1 MENEYYKRYEPFFG
15 EWRIKRFIGAGSY
28 GRVFEIERRDEFDTV
43 YTGALKA
50 VTIPSSQGELDE
62 ILADG
67 MDMNGASTYFRD
79 YVKELNREIALMSK
93 LKGHSNIVSYEDHK
107 MFPHEDGV
115 GWDILIR
122 MELLTPITSYLK
134 QNHTFTR
141 REVIQLGMDLCKAL
155 EICQRYNIIHRDIK
169 PANIFIS
176 ETEDFKLGDFGV
188 ARIASAST
196 GASTRAGTV
205 NYMAP
210 EVFRGEKY
218 TSNVDIYSLGLV
230 MYQLLNNNRMPLYP
244 PYPQPIT
251 PSSRERAQAQRL
263 SGAALPPP
271 ANAEGRLAEIVLKAC
286 APDPAQRYDSPTV
299 MRQALEAILYTEGE
313 AKMIYPEGDTVPVPS
328 TSGAAAPEENDPNG
342 ETERPVWGKAHAD
355 SEKPAKAEKDLP
367 ECLKNARDD
376 APLEQ
381 QFSLRELSGLS
392 KEEADALDLTLKPMP
407 QPAPAAEPAAPAVP
421 QEPAADQTVR
431 VETAQ
436 PAAPADDSTVRLM
449 PGAVPVQT
457 PAEDHTER
465 AAVPV
470 QPVQNVQESDKTTF
484 LFEAQ
489 AEKRRQE
496 QQAKREAEE
505 AARRKAAEE
514 KEAELARIRAEKR
527 AAEQAAAEEAARKA
541 EAEQAAAAQAAQQQ
555 ETPAAPAAP
564 QKKGSKLPL
573 AIGGVAVAAVVAVG
587 GFALAGRGG
596 ASSTAAAS
604 TADAIYTAGT
614 YTATAE
620 GCLSDVTMTVTVSD
634 KAITDVR
641 VDASGETAELGGKAA
656 EELPGEIIRSQSTDV
671 DGYTGATLTS
681 DAIKQAAAD
690 CIAQAST
697 GKAASGL
704 SQKAADL
711 IDSGTCGEQAT
722 WELYQDG
729 TLYIKGSGAMSD
741 YSVSFDANNTAFC
754 SAPWYASHGSDI
766 QTVILEDG
774 ITRIGEH
781 AFTYCSAMHSVSIP
795 DSVTEIGA
803 EAFAG
808 CSSLESV
815 TIPDGVTKIG
825 SAAFESCGSLKSVT
839 IPSSVT
845 TIGEWAFFG
854 CDSLESVTIPG
865 SVTEIGDWA
874 FSDCGSL
881 KSVTIPDSVTTIG
894 EQAFSGCAS
903 LESVTIPGSV
913 TEIGDWAFSDCVFL
927 KSVTIP
933 DSVTTIGECA
943 FSGCAFLESVTIQG
957 SVTEIGKDAF
967 FFCSALKSVTIS
979 RNCTVGQGAFDS
991 GVQINYYD

>member
-271 ANAEGRLAEIVLKAC
+271 ANAKGRLAEIVLKAC

-407 QPAPAAEPAAPAVP
+407 QPAPAAEPAAPVVP

-457 PAEDHTER
+457 PAEDRTER
-465 AAVPV
+465 VAAPV

-527 AAEQAAAEEAARKA
+527 AAQQAEEAARRAQEEAARKA
-541 EAEQAAAAQAAQQQ
+541 AAEQAEQPK
-555 ETPAAPAAP
+555 PAAPA
-564 QKKGSKLPL
+564 KKNGKLPL
-573 AIGGVAVAAVVAVG
+573 VIGGVVVAAVVAVG
-587 GFALAGRGG
+587 GFALAGQGG
-596 ASSTAAAS
+596 
-604 TADAIYTAGT
+604 TADSAADALYKAGT

-620 GCLSDVTMTVTVSD
+620 NDIGSVVVEMTFSAD
-634 KAITDVR
+634 AITDVSI
-641 VDASGETAELGGKAA
+641 DASSQTKGIGQEAAQPLQEAILKA
-656 EELPGEIIRSQSTDV
+656 QSADV

-741 YSVSFDANNTAFC
+741 YSISSDANDTSFC
-754 SAPWYASHGSDI
+754 SAPWYASHRSDI
-766 QTVILEDG
+766 QTVIIEDG

-874 FSDCGSL
+874 FSDC
-881 KSVTIPDSVTTIG
+881 
-894 EQAFSGCAS
+894 
-903 LESVTIPGSV
+903 
-913 TEIGDWAFSDCVFL
+913 VFL

>member
-141 REVIQLGMDLCKAL
+141 REVIQLGMDLCRAL

-328 TSGAAAPEENDPNG
+328 TSGAAAPQENDPNG
-342 ETERPVWGKAHAD
+342 ETERPVWGSTRAD
-355 SEKPAKAEKDLP
+355 SERPAKAEKDLP

-407 QPAPAAEPAAPAVP
+407 QPAPAAEPAAPVVP

-457 PAEDHTER
+457 PAEDRTER
-465 AAVPV
+465 VAAPV

-555 ETPAAPAAP
+555 AEPAVS

-620 GCLSDVTMTVTVSD
+620 GCLSDVTVTVTVSD

-656 EELPGEIIRSQSTDV
+656 EELPSEIIRSQSTDV

-681 DAIKQAAAD
+681 DAIKKAAAD
-690 CIAQAST
+690 CIAQAS
-697 GKAASGL
+697 GKKAASSQAASAAASSTVASSTTASSL
-704 SQKAADL
+704 SQNAADL
-711 IDSGTCGEQAT
+711 IDSGSCGKNAT
-722 WELYQDG
+722 WELYKDG
-729 TLYIKGSGAMSD
+729 TLYIKGSGAMQD
-741 YSVSFDANNTAFC
+741 YNWNYNETTKIVTTG
-754 SAPWYASHGSDI
+754 APWHDSHSAS
-766 QTVILEDG
+766 VKKLVVEDG
-774 ITRIGEH
+774 ITSIGNDAFSDCESLVSAELAEGITSIGDG
-781 AFTYCSAMHSVSIP
+781 AFTGCYDLEKINIP
-795 DSVTEIGA
+795 NSVTSIGYDAFDSCWTLPSLELPSGLSKLESSAVSFTAFKELTVPHGVKVVDSYLATYNDNLTTVTLEEGVEEIWHRAFWGCEKLNNITIPRSVKKIEG
-803 EAFAG
+803 EAF
-808 CSSLESV
+808 LEC
-815 TIPDGVTKIG
+815 T
-825 SAAFESCGSLKSVT
+825 SLKSVT
-839 IPSSVT
+839 ISKNCNV
-845 TIGEWAFFG
+845 
-854 CDSLESVTIPG
+854 
-865 SVTEIGDWA
+865 
-874 FSDCGSL
+874 
-881 KSVTIPDSVTTIG
+881 
-894 EQAFSGCAS
+894 AS
-903 LESVTIPGSV
+903 
-913 TEIGDWAFSDCVFL
+913 
-927 KSVTIP
+927 
-933 DSVTTIGECA
+933 
-943 FSGCAFLESVTIQG
+943 
-957 SVTEIGKDAF
+957 DAF
-967 FFCSALKSVTIS
+967 PST
-979 RNCTVGQGAFDS
+979 
-991 GVQINYYD
+991 VQINYYD

>member
-355 SEKPAKAEKDLP
+355 SEKPAKAEKTLP

-457 PAEDHTER
+457 PAEDRTER
-465 AAVPV
+465 VAAPV

-541 EAEQAAAAQAAQQQ
+541 EAEQAVAAQAAQQQ
-555 ETPAAPAAP
+555 AEPAVS

-596 ASSTAAAS
+596 ASGTAAAS

-620 GCLSDVTMTVTVSD
+620 GCLSDVTVTVTVSD

-656 EELPGEIIRSQSTDV
+656 EELPSEIIRSQSTDV

-681 DAIKQAAAD
+681 DAIKKAAAD

-697 GKAASGL
+697 GKAASGSASSL

-711 IDSGTCGEQAT
+711 IDSGTCGNYAT
-722 WELYQDG
+722 WEFYRDG

-781 AFTYCSAMHSVSIP
+781 AFAYCSAMHSVSIP
-795 DSVTEIGA
+795 DSVTEIGDF
-803 EAFAG
+803 AFDW
-808 CSSLESV
+808 CSALESI
-815 TIPDGVTKIG
+815 TIPD
-825 SAAFESCGSLKSVT
+825 
-839 IPSSVT
+839 
-845 TIGEWAFFG
+845 
-854 CDSLESVTIPG
+854 
-865 SVTEIGDWA
+865 SVTEIGFGA
-874 FSDCGSL
+874 FSFCDSL
-881 KSVTIPDSVTTIG
+881 KSVTIPDSVTEIRDY
-894 EQAFSGCAS
+894 AFTCCES
-903 LESVTIPGSV
+903 LE
-913 TEIGDWAFSDCVFL
+913 
-927 KSVTIP
+927 SVTIP
-933 DSVTTIGECA
+933 DSVTEIGE
-943 FSGCAFLESVTIQG
+943 E
-957 SVTEIGKDAF
+957 AF
-967 FFCSALKSVTIS
+967 FDCSALKSVTIS
-979 RNCTVGQGAFDS
+979 RNCTVDQDAFDS

>member
-50 VTIPSSQGELDE
+50 VTIPASQGELDE

-107 MFPHEDGV
+107 MFRHEDGV

-122 MELLTPITSYLK
+122 MELLTPITSLLRE
-134 QNHTFTR
+134 NRTFPR
-141 REVIQLGMDLCKAL
+141 RKVIQLGIDLCKAL

-299 MRQALEAILYTEGE
+299 MRQALEAIRYTEGE

-342 ETERPVWGKAHAD
+342 ETERPVWGSTRAD
-355 SEKPAKAEKDLP
+355 SEKPAKAEKTLP

-465 AAVPV
+465 VAVPV

-541 EAEQAAAAQAAQQQ
+541 EAEQAVAAQAAQQQ

-587 GFALAGRGG
+587 GFALAGRGNSQLPV
-596 ASSTAAAS
+596 AASSVSVSSSSVSSTASSKAAS
-604 TADAIYTAGT
+604 TA
-614 YTATAE
+614 
-620 GCLSDVTMTVTVSD
+620 
-634 KAITDVR
+634 
-641 VDASGETAELGGKAA
+641 ASSKT
-656 EELPGEIIRSQSTDV
+656 SSST
-671 DGYTGATLTS
+671 T
-681 DAIKQAAAD
+681 
-690 CIAQAST
+690 AST
-697 GKAASGL
+697 
-704 SQKAADL
+704 SQNAADL
-711 IDSGTCGEQAT
+711 IDSGSCGKNAT
-722 WELYQDG
+722 WELYKDG
-729 TLYIKGSGAMSD
+729 TMYIKGTGAMTD
-741 YSVSFDANNTAFC
+741 YDFDYNTETKVTITNV
-754 SAPWYASHGSDI
+754 PWYATHLSSI
-766 QTVILEDG
+766 KKIVIESG
-774 ITRIGEH
+774 ITYVGAYSFMDCDAVTEVELPDTLTTIGEN
-781 AFTYCSAMHSVSIP
+781 AFWLCNELKTIKIP
-795 DSVTEIGA
+795 SSVTEIGKR
-803 EAFAG
+803 AFGG
-808 CSSLESV
+808 CLELTEVELPEGLKTIGYAAFDSCGIKTV
-815 TIPDGVTKIG
+815 TIPGSVKEIPSEAFLLAYTQNVVIEEGVEEIGEEAFYYNDQLKSITIPRSVKKIG
-825 SAAFESCGSLKSVT
+825 SNAFAKCTSLKSVT
-839 IPSSVT
+839 ISKNCNVASNAFPST
-845 TIGEWAFFG
+845 
-854 CDSLESVTIPG
+854 
-865 SVTEIGDWA
+865 
-874 FSDCGSL
+874 
-881 KSVTIPDSVTTIG
+881 
-894 EQAFSGCAS
+894 
-903 LESVTIPGSV
+903 
-913 TEIGDWAFSDCVFL
+913 
-927 KSVTIP
+927 
-933 DSVTTIGECA
+933 
-943 FSGCAFLESVTIQG
+943 
-957 SVTEIGKDAF
+957 
-967 FFCSALKSVTIS
+967 
-979 RNCTVGQGAFDS
+979 
-991 GVQINYYD
+991 VQINYYD

>member
-210 EVFRGEKY
+210 EVFKGEKY

-355 SEKPAKAEKDLP
+355 SEKPAKAEKTLP

-407 QPAPAAEPAAPAVP
+407 QPAPAAEPAAPVVP

-457 PAEDHTER
+457 PAEDRTER
-465 AAVPV
+465 VAAPV

-541 EAEQAAAAQAAQQQ
+541 EAEQAVAAQAAQQQ
-555 ETPAAPAAP
+555 AEPAAPK
-564 QKKGSKLPL
+564 KKGSKLPL

-587 GFALAGRGG
+587 GFALAGRGNSQLPV
-596 ASSTAAAS
+596 AASSVSVSSSSVSSTASSKAAS
-604 TADAIYTAGT
+604 TTA
-614 YTATAE
+614 
-620 GCLSDVTMTVTVSD
+620 SS
-634 KAITDVR
+634 
-641 VDASGETAELGGKAA
+641 
-656 EELPGEIIRSQSTDV
+656 
-671 DGYTGATLTS
+671 
-681 DAIKQAAAD
+681 
-690 CIAQAST
+690 
-697 GKAASGL
+697 L
-704 SQKAADL
+704 SQNAADL
-711 IDSGTCGEQAT
+711 IDSGSCGKNAT
-722 WELYQDG
+722 WELYKDG
-729 TLYIKGSGAMSD
+729 TLYIKGTGAMQD
-741 YSVSFDANNTAFC
+741 YNWNYNETTKIVTTG
-754 SAPWYASHGSDI
+754 APWHDSHSAS
-766 QTVILEDG
+766 VKKLVVEDG
-774 ITRIGEH
+774 ITSIGNDAFSDCESLVSAELAEGITSIGDG
-781 AFTYCSAMHSVSIP
+781 AFTACRDLEKINIQN
-795 DSVTEIGA
+795 SVTSIGYDAFDSCWTLPSLELPSGLSKLESSAVSFTAIKELTVPHGVKVVDSYLAAYNDNLTTVTLEEGVEEIWHRAFWGCEKLNNITIPRSVKKIEG
-803 EAFAG
+803 EAF
-808 CSSLESV
+808 LEC
-815 TIPDGVTKIG
+815 T
-825 SAAFESCGSLKSVT
+825 SLKSVT
-839 IPSSVT
+839 ISKNCNV
-845 TIGEWAFFG
+845 
-854 CDSLESVTIPG
+854 
-865 SVTEIGDWA
+865 
-874 FSDCGSL
+874 
-881 KSVTIPDSVTTIG
+881 
-894 EQAFSGCAS
+894 AS
-903 LESVTIPGSV
+903 
-913 TEIGDWAFSDCVFL
+913 
-927 KSVTIP
+927 
-933 DSVTTIGECA
+933 
-943 FSGCAFLESVTIQG
+943 
-957 SVTEIGKDAF
+957 DAF
-967 FFCSALKSVTIS
+967 PST
-979 RNCTVGQGAFDS
+979 
-991 GVQINYYD
+991 VQINYYD

>member
-141 REVIQLGMDLCKAL
+141 REVIQLGMDLCRAL

-230 MYQLLNNNRMPLYP
+230 MYQLLNANRMPLYP

-299 MRQALEAILYTEGE
+299 MRQALEAIRYTEGE

-355 SEKPAKAEKDLP
+355 SEKPAKAEKTLP

-407 QPAPAAEPAAPAVP
+407 QPAPAAEPAAPVVP

-436 PAAPADDSTVRLM
+436 SAAPADDSTVRLM

-465 AAVPV
+465 VAAPV

-555 ETPAAPAAP
+555 AEPAVS

-620 GCLSDVTMTVTVSD
+620 GCLSDVTVTVTVSD

-656 EELPGEIIRSQSTDV
+656 EELPSEIIRSQSTDV

-681 DAIKQAAAD
+681 DAIKKAAAD
-690 CIAQAST
+690 CIAQAS
-697 GKAASGL
+697 GKKAASSQAASAAASSTVASSTAASSL
-704 SQKAADL
+704 SQNAADL
-711 IDSGTCGEQAT
+711 IDSGSCGKNAT
-722 WELYQDG
+722 WELYKDG
-729 TLYIKGSGAMSD
+729 TLYIKGTGAMQD
-741 YSVSFDANNTAFC
+741 YNWNYNETTKIVTTG
-754 SAPWYASHGSDI
+754 APWHDSHSAS
-766 QTVILEDG
+766 VKKLVVEDG
-774 ITRIGEH
+774 ITSIGNDAFSDCESLVSAELAEGITSIGDG
-781 AFTYCSAMHSVSIP
+781 AFTGCYDLEKINIP
-795 DSVTEIGA
+795 NSVTSIGYDAFDSCWTLPSLELPSGLSKLESSAVSFTAFKELTVPHGVKVVDSYLATYNDNLTTVTLEEGVEEIWHRAFWGCEKLNNITIPRSVKKIEE
-803 EAFAG
+803 EAF
-808 CSSLESV
+808 LEC
-815 TIPDGVTKIG
+815 T
-825 SAAFESCGSLKSVT
+825 SLKSVT
-839 IPSSVT
+839 ISKNCNVASNAFPST
-845 TIGEWAFFG
+845 
-854 CDSLESVTIPG
+854 
-865 SVTEIGDWA
+865 
-874 FSDCGSL
+874 
-881 KSVTIPDSVTTIG
+881 
-894 EQAFSGCAS
+894 
-903 LESVTIPGSV
+903 
-913 TEIGDWAFSDCVFL
+913 
-927 KSVTIP
+927 
-933 DSVTTIGECA
+933 
-943 FSGCAFLESVTIQG
+943 
-957 SVTEIGKDAF
+957 
-967 FFCSALKSVTIS
+967 
-979 RNCTVGQGAFDS
+979 
-991 GVQINYYD
+991 VQINYYD

>member
-355 SEKPAKAEKDLP
+355 SEKPAKAEKTLP

-465 AAVPV
+465 VAVPV

-496 QQAKREAEE
+496 QQDKREAEE

-541 EAEQAAAAQAAQQQ
+541 EAEQAAAAKAAQQQ

-587 GFALAGRGG
+587 GFALAGRGNSQLPV
-596 ASSTAAAS
+596 AASSVSVSSSSVSSTASSKAAS
-604 TADAIYTAGT
+604 TA
-614 YTATAE
+614 
-620 GCLSDVTMTVTVSD
+620 
-634 KAITDVR
+634 
-641 VDASGETAELGGKAA
+641 ASSKT
-656 EELPGEIIRSQSTDV
+656 SSST
-671 DGYTGATLTS
+671 T
-681 DAIKQAAAD
+681 
-690 CIAQAST
+690 AST
-697 GKAASGL
+697 
-704 SQKAADL
+704 SQNAADL
-711 IDSGTCGEQAT
+711 IDSGSCGKNAT
-722 WELYQDG
+722 WELYKDG
-729 TLYIKGSGAMSD
+729 TMYIKGTGAMTD
-741 YSVSFDANNTAFC
+741 YDFDYNTETKVTITNV
-754 SAPWYASHGSDI
+754 PWYATHLSSI
-766 QTVILEDG
+766 KKIVIESG
-774 ITRIGEH
+774 ITYVGAYSFMDCDAVTEVELPDTLTTIGEN
-781 AFTYCSAMHSVSIP
+781 AFWLCNELKTIKIP
-795 DSVTEIGA
+795 SSVTEIGKR
-803 EAFAG
+803 AFGG
-808 CSSLESV
+808 CLELTEVELPEGLKTIGYAAFDSCGIKTV
-815 TIPDGVTKIG
+815 TIPGSVKEIPSEAFLLAYTQNVVIEEGVEEIGEEAFYYNDQLKSITIPRSVKKIG
-825 SAAFESCGSLKSVT
+825 SNAFAKCTSLKSVT
-839 IPSSVT
+839 ISKNCNV
-845 TIGEWAFFG
+845 
-854 CDSLESVTIPG
+854 
-865 SVTEIGDWA
+865 
-874 FSDCGSL
+874 
-881 KSVTIPDSVTTIG
+881 
-894 EQAFSGCAS
+894 AS
-903 LESVTIPGSV
+903 
-913 TEIGDWAFSDCVFL
+913 
-927 KSVTIP
+927 
-933 DSVTTIGECA
+933 
-943 FSGCAFLESVTIQG
+943 
-957 SVTEIGKDAF
+957 DAF
-967 FFCSALKSVTIS
+967 PST
-979 RNCTVGQGAFDS
+979 
-991 GVQINYYD
+991 VQINYYD

>member
-407 QPAPAAEPAAPAVP
+407 QPAPAAEPAAPVVP

-457 PAEDHTER
+457 PAEDRTER
-465 AAVPV
+465 VAVPV

-587 GFALAGRGG
+587 GFALAGRGNSQLPV
-596 ASSTAAAS
+596 AASSVSVSSSSVSSTASSKAAS
-604 TADAIYTAGT
+604 TA
-614 YTATAE
+614 
-620 GCLSDVTMTVTVSD
+620 
-634 KAITDVR
+634 
-641 VDASGETAELGGKAA
+641 ASSKT
-656 EELPGEIIRSQSTDV
+656 SSST
-671 DGYTGATLTS
+671 T
-681 DAIKQAAAD
+681 
-690 CIAQAST
+690 AST
-697 GKAASGL
+697 
-704 SQKAADL
+704 SQNAADL
-711 IDSGTCGEQAT
+711 IDSGSCGKNAT
-722 WELYQDG
+722 WELYKDG
-729 TLYIKGSGAMSD
+729 TLYIKGTGAMTD
-741 YSVSFDANNTAFC
+741 YDFDYNTETKVTITNV
-754 SAPWYASHGSDI
+754 PWYATHLSSI
-766 QTVILEDG
+766 KKIVIESG
-774 ITRIGEH
+774 ITHVGAYSFMDCDAVTEVELPDTLTTIGEN
-781 AFTYCSAMHSVSIP
+781 AFWMCDALKAIKIP
-795 DSVTEIGA
+795 SGVTEIGEWA
-803 EAFAG
+803 FSGCLGLTEVELPEGLKTIGHMAFNDCGAETVTIPGSVKKIPSEAFWFAYAQNVVIEEG
-808 CSSLESV
+808 VEEIGEEAFYYNDQLKSV
-815 TIPDGVTKIG
+815 TIPRSVKKID
-825 SAAFESCGSLKSVT
+825 SNAFAECPSLKSVT
-839 IPSSVT
+839 ISKNCNVASNAFPST
-845 TIGEWAFFG
+845 
-854 CDSLESVTIPG
+854 
-865 SVTEIGDWA
+865 
-874 FSDCGSL
+874 
-881 KSVTIPDSVTTIG
+881 
-894 EQAFSGCAS
+894 
-903 LESVTIPGSV
+903 
-913 TEIGDWAFSDCVFL
+913 
-927 KSVTIP
+927 
-933 DSVTTIGECA
+933 
-943 FSGCAFLESVTIQG
+943 
-957 SVTEIGKDAF
+957 
-967 FFCSALKSVTIS
+967 
-979 RNCTVGQGAFDS
+979 
-991 GVQINYYD
+991 VQINYYD

>member
-299 MRQALEAILYTEGE
+299 MRQALEAIRYTEGE
-313 AKMIYPEGDTVPVPS
+313 AKMIYPEGNTVPVPS

-355 SEKPAKAEKDLP
+355 SEKPAKAEKTLP

-457 PAEDHTER
+457 PAEDRTER
-465 AAVPV
+465 VAAPV

-496 QQAKREAEE
+496 EQAKREAEE

-527 AAEQAAAEEAARKA
+527 AAQQAEEAARRAQEEAARKA
-541 EAEQAAAAQAAQQQ
+541 AAEQAEQPK
-555 ETPAAPAAP
+555 PAAPA
-564 QKKGSKLPL
+564 KKNGKLPL
-573 AIGGVAVAAVVAVG
+573 VIGGVVVAAVVAVG
-587 GFALAGRGG
+587 GFALAGQGG
-596 ASSTAAAS
+596 
-604 TADAIYTAGT
+604 TADSAADALYKAGT

-620 GCLSDVTMTVTVSD
+620 NDIGSVVVEMTFSAD
-634 KAITDVR
+634 AITDVSI
-641 VDASGETAELGGKAA
+641 DASSQTKGIGQEAAQPLQEAILKA
-656 EELPGEIIRSQSTDV
+656 QSADV

-741 YSVSFDANNTAFC
+741 YSISSDANDTSFC
-754 SAPWYASHGSDI
+754 SAPWYASHRSDI
-766 QTVILEDG
+766 QTVIIEDG

>member
-141 REVIQLGMDLCKAL
+141 REVIQLGMDLCRAL

-355 SEKPAKAEKDLP
+355 SEKPAKAEKTLP

-465 AAVPV
+465 VAVPV

-620 GCLSDVTMTVTVSD
+620 GCLSDVTVTVTVSD

-656 EELPGEIIRSQSTDV
+656 EELPSEIIRSQSTDV

-690 CIAQAST
+690 CIAQAS
-697 GKAASGL
+697 GKKAASSQAASAAASSTVASSTTASSL
-704 SQKAADL
+704 SQNAADL
-711 IDSGTCGEQAT
+711 IDSGSCGKNAT
-722 WELYQDG
+722 WELYKDG
-729 TLYIKGSGAMSD
+729 TLYIKGTGAMTD
-741 YSVSFDANNTAFC
+741 YDFDYNTETKVTITNV
-754 SAPWYASHGSDI
+754 PWYATHLSSI
-766 QTVILEDG
+766 KKIVIESG
-774 ITRIGEH
+774 ITHVGAYSFMDCDAVTEVELPDTLTTIGEN
-781 AFTYCSAMHSVSIP
+781 AFWMCDALKAIKIP
-795 DSVTEIGA
+795 SGVTEIGEWA
-803 EAFAG
+803 FSGCLGLTEVELPEGLKTIGHMAFNDCGAETVTIPGSVKKIPSEAFWFAYAQNVVIEEG
-808 CSSLESV
+808 VEEIGEEAFYYNDQLKSV
-815 TIPDGVTKIG
+815 TIPRSVKKID
-825 SAAFESCGSLKSVT
+825 SNAFAECPSLKSVT
-839 IPSSVT
+839 ISKNCNV
-845 TIGEWAFFG
+845 
-854 CDSLESVTIPG
+854 
-865 SVTEIGDWA
+865 
-874 FSDCGSL
+874 
-881 KSVTIPDSVTTIG
+881 
-894 EQAFSGCAS
+894 AS
-903 LESVTIPGSV
+903 
-913 TEIGDWAFSDCVFL
+913 
-927 KSVTIP
+927 
-933 DSVTTIGECA
+933 
-943 FSGCAFLESVTIQG
+943 
-957 SVTEIGKDAF
+957 DAF
-967 FFCSALKSVTIS
+967 PST
-979 RNCTVGQGAFDS
+979 
-991 GVQINYYD
+991 VQINYYD

>member
-50 VTIPSSQGELDE
+50 VTIPASQGELDE

-457 PAEDHTER
+457 PAEDRTER
-465 AAVPV
+465 VAAPV

-541 EAEQAAAAQAAQQQ
+541 EAEQAAAVQAAQQQ

-596 ASSTAAAS
+596 ASGTAATSTAE
-604 TADAIYTAGT
+604 AIYTAGT

-620 GCLSDVTMTVTVSD
+620 GCLSDVTVTVTVSD

-681 DAIKQAAAD
+681 DAIKKAAAD
-690 CIAQAST
+690 CIAQAS
-697 GKAASGL
+697 GKKAASSQAASAAASSTVASSTTASSL
-704 SQKAADL
+704 SQNAADL
-711 IDSGTCGEQAT
+711 IDSGSCGKNAT
-722 WELYQDG
+722 WELYKDG
-729 TLYIKGSGAMSD
+729 TLYIKGTGAMQD
-741 YSVSFDANNTAFC
+741 YNWNYNETTKIVTTG
-754 SAPWYASHGSDI
+754 APWHDSHSAS
-766 QTVILEDG
+766 VKKLVVEDG
-774 ITRIGEH
+774 ITSIGNDAFSDCESLVSAELAEGITSIGDG
-781 AFTYCSAMHSVSIP
+781 AFTGCYDLEKINIP
-795 DSVTEIGA
+795 NSVTSIGYDAFDSCWTLPSLELPSGLSKLESSAVSFTAIKELTVPHGVKVVDSYLAAYNDNLTTVTLEEGVEEIWHRAFWGCEKLNNITIPRSVKKIEG
-803 EAFAG
+803 EAF
-808 CSSLESV
+808 LEC
-815 TIPDGVTKIG
+815 T
-825 SAAFESCGSLKSVT
+825 SLKSVT
-839 IPSSVT
+839 ISKNCNV
-845 TIGEWAFFG
+845 
-854 CDSLESVTIPG
+854 
-865 SVTEIGDWA
+865 
-874 FSDCGSL
+874 
-881 KSVTIPDSVTTIG
+881 
-894 EQAFSGCAS
+894 AS
-903 LESVTIPGSV
+903 
-913 TEIGDWAFSDCVFL
+913 
-927 KSVTIP
+927 
-933 DSVTTIGECA
+933 
-943 FSGCAFLESVTIQG
+943 
-957 SVTEIGKDAF
+957 DAF
-967 FFCSALKSVTIS
+967 PST
-979 RNCTVGQGAFDS
+979 
-991 GVQINYYD
+991 VQINYYD

>member
-355 SEKPAKAEKDLP
+355 SEKPAKAEKTLP

-407 QPAPAAEPAAPAVP
+407 QPAPAAEPAAPVVP

-465 AAVPV
+465 VAVPV

-596 ASSTAAAS
+596 ASGTAAAS

-620 GCLSDVTMTVTVSD
+620 GCLSDVTVTVTVSD

-681 DAIKQAAAD
+681 DAIKKAAAD
-690 CIAQAST
+690 CIAQAS
-697 GKAASGL
+697 GKKAASSQAASAAASSTVASSTTASSL
-704 SQKAADL
+704 SQNAADL
-711 IDSGTCGEQAT
+711 IDSGSCGKNAT
-722 WELYQDG
+722 WELYKDG
-729 TLYIKGSGAMSD
+729 TLYIKGTGAMQD
-741 YSVSFDANNTAFC
+741 YNWNYNETTKIVTTG
-754 SAPWYASHGSDI
+754 APWHDSHSAS
-766 QTVILEDG
+766 VKKLVVEDG
-774 ITRIGEH
+774 ITSIGND
-781 AFTYCSAMHSVSIP
+781 AFSDCESLVSAELAEGITSIGDGTFTACRDFEKINIP
-795 DSVTEIGA
+795 NSVTSIGYDAFYSCWALTSLELPSGLSKLESSAVSFTAIKELTVPHGVKVVDSYLAAYNDNLTTVTLEEGVEEIWHRAFWRCEKLNNITIPRSVKKIEG
-803 EAFAG
+803 EAF
-808 CSSLESV
+808 LEC
-815 TIPDGVTKIG
+815 T
-825 SAAFESCGSLKSVT
+825 SLKSVT
-839 IPSSVT
+839 ISKNCNVASNAFPST
-845 TIGEWAFFG
+845 
-854 CDSLESVTIPG
+854 
-865 SVTEIGDWA
+865 
-874 FSDCGSL
+874 
-881 KSVTIPDSVTTIG
+881 
-894 EQAFSGCAS
+894 
-903 LESVTIPGSV
+903 
-913 TEIGDWAFSDCVFL
+913 
-927 KSVTIP
+927 
-933 DSVTTIGECA
+933 
-943 FSGCAFLESVTIQG
+943 
-957 SVTEIGKDAF
+957 
-967 FFCSALKSVTIS
+967 
-979 RNCTVGQGAFDS
+979 
-991 GVQINYYD
+991 VQINYYD

>member
-355 SEKPAKAEKDLP
+355 SEKPAKAEKTLP

-465 AAVPV
+465 VAVPV

-527 AAEQAAAEEAARKA
+527 AAQQAEEAARRAQEEAARKA
-541 EAEQAAAAQAAQQQ
+541 AAEQAEQPK
-555 ETPAAPAAP
+555 PAAPA
-564 QKKGSKLPL
+564 KKNGKLPL
-573 AIGGVAVAAVVAVG
+573 VIGGVVVAAVVAVG
-587 GFALAGRGG
+587 GFALAGRGNSQLPV
-596 ASSTAAAS
+596 AASSVSVSSSSVSSTASSKAAS
-604 TADAIYTAGT
+604 TA
-614 YTATAE
+614 
-620 GCLSDVTMTVTVSD
+620 
-634 KAITDVR
+634 
-641 VDASGETAELGGKAA
+641 ASSKT
-656 EELPGEIIRSQSTDV
+656 SSST
-671 DGYTGATLTS
+671 T
-681 DAIKQAAAD
+681 
-690 CIAQAST
+690 AST
-697 GKAASGL
+697 
-704 SQKAADL
+704 SQNAADL
-711 IDSGTCGEQAT
+711 IDSGSCGKNAT
-722 WELYQDG
+722 WELYKDG
-729 TLYIKGSGAMSD
+729 TMYIKGTGAMTD
-741 YSVSFDANNTAFC
+741 YDFDYNTETKVTITNV
-754 SAPWYASHGSDI
+754 PWYATHLSSI
-766 QTVILEDG
+766 KKIVIESG
-774 ITRIGEH
+774 ITYVGAYSFMDCDAVTEVELPDTLTTIGEN
-781 AFTYCSAMHSVSIP
+781 AFWLCNELKTIKIP
-795 DSVTEIGA
+795 SSVTEIGKR
-803 EAFAG
+803 AFGG
-808 CSSLESV
+808 CLELTEVELPEGLKTIGYAAFDSCGIKTV
-815 TIPDGVTKIG
+815 TIPGSVKEIPSEAFLLAYTQNVVIEEGVEEIGEEAFYYNDQLKSITIPRSVKKIG
-825 SAAFESCGSLKSVT
+825 SNAFAECPSLKSVT
-839 IPSSVT
+839 ISKNCNVASNAFPST
-845 TIGEWAFFG
+845 
-854 CDSLESVTIPG
+854 
-865 SVTEIGDWA
+865 
-874 FSDCGSL
+874 
-881 KSVTIPDSVTTIG
+881 
-894 EQAFSGCAS
+894 
-903 LESVTIPGSV
+903 
-913 TEIGDWAFSDCVFL
+913 
-927 KSVTIP
+927 
-933 DSVTTIGECA
+933 
-943 FSGCAFLESVTIQG
+943 
-957 SVTEIGKDAF
+957 
-967 FFCSALKSVTIS
+967 
-979 RNCTVGQGAFDS
+979 
-991 GVQINYYD
+991 VQINYYD

>member
-407 QPAPAAEPAAPAVP
+407 QPAPAAEPAAPVVP

-465 AAVPV
+465 VAVPV

-541 EAEQAAAAQAAQQQ
+541 EAEQAVAAQAAQQQ
-555 ETPAAPAAP
+555 AEPAVS

-587 GFALAGRGG
+587 GFALTGRGG

-604 TADAIYTAGT
+604 TAEAIYTAGT

-620 GCLSDVTMTVTVSD
+620 GCLSDVTVTVTVSD
-634 KAITDVR
+634 TAITDVR

-681 DAIKQAAAD
+681 DAIKKAAAD
-690 CIAQAST
+690 CIAQAS
-697 GKAASGL
+697 GKKAASAAASTAASSTVASSTTASSL
-704 SQKAADL
+704 SQNAADL
-711 IDSGTCGEQAT
+711 IDSGSCGKNAT
-722 WELYQDG
+722 WELYKDG
-729 TLYIKGSGAMSD
+729 TMYIKGTGAMTD
-741 YSVSFDANNTAFC
+741 YDFDYNTETKVTITNV
-754 SAPWYASHGSDI
+754 PWYATHLSSI
-766 QTVILEDG
+766 KKIVIESG
-774 ITRIGEH
+774 ITYVGAYSFMDCDAVTEVELPDTLTTIGEN
-781 AFTYCSAMHSVSIP
+781 AFWLCNELKTIKIP
-795 DSVTEIGA
+795 SSVTEIGKR
-803 EAFAG
+803 AFGG
-808 CSSLESV
+808 CLELTEVELPEGLKTIGYAAFDSCGIKTV
-815 TIPDGVTKIG
+815 TIPGSVKEIPSEAFLLAYTQNVVIEEGVEEIGEEAFYYNDQLKSITIPRSVKKIG
-825 SAAFESCGSLKSVT
+825 SNAFAKCTSLKSVT
-839 IPSSVT
+839 ISKSCSV
-845 TIGEWAFFG
+845 
-854 CDSLESVTIPG
+854 
-865 SVTEIGDWA
+865 
-874 FSDCGSL
+874 
-881 KSVTIPDSVTTIG
+881 
-894 EQAFSGCAS
+894 AS
-903 LESVTIPGSV
+903 
-913 TEIGDWAFSDCVFL
+913 
-927 KSVTIP
+927 
-933 DSVTTIGECA
+933 
-943 FSGCAFLESVTIQG
+943 
-957 SVTEIGKDAF
+957 DAF
-967 FFCSALKSVTIS
+967 PST
-979 RNCTVGQGAFDS
+979 
-991 GVQINYYD
+991 VQINYYD

>member
-50 VTIPSSQGELDE
+50 VTIPASQGELDE

-355 SEKPAKAEKDLP
+355 SEKPAKAEKTLP

-407 QPAPAAEPAAPAVP
+407 QPAPAAEPAAPVVP

-465 AAVPV
+465 VAVPV

-541 EAEQAAAAQAAQQQ
+541 EAEQAVAAQAAQQQ

-564 QKKGSKLPL
+564 QKKGSRLPL

-620 GCLSDVTMTVTVSD
+620 GCLSDVTVTVTVSD

-656 EELPGEIIRSQSTDV
+656 EELPSEIIRSQSTDV

-681 DAIKQAAAD
+681 DAIKKAAAD
-690 CIAQAST
+690 CIAQAS
-697 GKAASGL
+697 GKKAASSQAASAAASSAVASSTTASSL
-704 SQKAADL
+704 SQNAADL
-711 IDSGTCGEQAT
+711 IDSGSCGKNAT
-722 WELYQDG
+722 WELYKDG
-729 TLYIKGSGAMSD
+729 TLYIKGTGAMQD
-741 YSVSFDANNTAFC
+741 YNWNYNETTKIVTTG
-754 SAPWYASHGSDI
+754 APWHDSHSAS
-766 QTVILEDG
+766 VKKLVVEDG
-774 ITRIGEH
+774 ITSIGNDAFSDCESLVSAELAEGITSIGDG
-781 AFTYCSAMHSVSIP
+781 AFTGCYDLEKINIP
-795 DSVTEIGA
+795 NSVTSIGYDAFDSCWTLPSLELPSGLSKLESSAVSFTAFKELTVPHGVKVVDSYLAAYNDNLTTVTLEEGVEEIWHRAFWGCEKLNNITIPRSVKKIEG
-803 EAFAG
+803 EAF
-808 CSSLESV
+808 LEC
-815 TIPDGVTKIG
+815 T
-825 SAAFESCGSLKSVT
+825 SLKSVT
-839 IPSSVT
+839 ISKNCNVASNAFPST
-845 TIGEWAFFG
+845 
-854 CDSLESVTIPG
+854 
-865 SVTEIGDWA
+865 
-874 FSDCGSL
+874 
-881 KSVTIPDSVTTIG
+881 
-894 EQAFSGCAS
+894 
-903 LESVTIPGSV
+903 
-913 TEIGDWAFSDCVFL
+913 
-927 KSVTIP
+927 
-933 DSVTTIGECA
+933 
-943 FSGCAFLESVTIQG
+943 
-957 SVTEIGKDAF
+957 
-967 FFCSALKSVTIS
+967 
-979 RNCTVGQGAFDS
+979 
-991 GVQINYYD
+991 VQINYYD

>member
-465 AAVPV
+465 VAVPV

-527 AAEQAAAEEAARKA
+527 AAQQAEEAARRAQEEAARKA
-541 EAEQAAAAQAAQQQ
+541 AAEQAEQPK
-555 ETPAAPAAP
+555 PAAPA
-564 QKKGSKLPL
+564 KKNGKLPL
-573 AIGGVAVAAVVAVG
+573 VIGGVVVAAVVAVG
-587 GFALAGRGG
+587 GFALAGQGG
-596 ASSTAAAS
+596 
-604 TADAIYTAGT
+604 TADSAADALYKAGT

-620 GCLSDVTMTVTVSD
+620 NDIGSVVVEMTFSAD
-634 KAITDVR
+634 AITDVSI
-641 VDASGETAELGGKAA
+641 DASSQTKGIGQEAAQPLQEAILKA
-656 EELPGEIIRSQSTDV
+656 QSADV

-741 YSVSFDANNTAFC
+741 YSISSDANDTSFC
-754 SAPWYASHGSDI
+754 SAPWYASHRSDI
-766 QTVILEDG
+766 QTVIIEDG

-854 CDSLESVTIPG
+854 VRHHPG
-865 SVTEIGDWA
+865 
-874 FSDCGSL
+874 
-881 KSVTIPDSVTTIG
+881 
-894 EQAFSGCAS
+894 QRH
-903 LESVTIPGSV
+903 
-913 TEIGDWAFSDCVFL
+913 
-927 KSVTIP
+927 
-933 DSVTTIGECA
+933 
-943 FSGCAFLESVTIQG
+943 
-957 SVTEIGKDAF
+957 
-967 FFCSALKSVTIS
+967 
-979 RNCTVGQGAFDS
+979 RNRGLG
-991 GVQINYYD
+991 IL

>member
-421 QEPAADQTVR
+421 QEPATDQTVR

-465 AAVPV
+465 VAVPV

-555 ETPAAPAAP
+555 AEPAVS

-620 GCLSDVTMTVTVSD
+620 GCLSDVTVTVTVSD

-741 YSVSFDANNTAFC
+741 YSISSDANDTSFC
-754 SAPWYASHGSDI
+754 SAPWYASHRSDI
-766 QTVILEDG
+766 QTVIIEDG

>member
-1 MENEYYKRYEPFFG
+1 MENEYSKRYEPFFG

-230 MYQLLNNNRMPLYP
+230 MYQLLNNHRMPLYP

-342 ETERPVWGKAHAD
+342 ETERPVWGSTRAD

-457 PAEDHTER
+457 PAEDRTER
-465 AAVPV
+465 VAAPV

-555 ETPAAPAAP
+555 AEPAAPK
-564 QKKGSKLPL
+564 KKGSRLPL

-620 GCLSDVTMTVTVSD
+620 GCLSDVTVTVTVSD

-656 EELPGEIIRSQSTDV
+656 EELPSEIIRSQSTDV

-681 DAIKQAAAD
+681 DAIKKAAAD
-690 CIAQAST
+690 CIAQAS
-697 GKAASGL
+697 GKKAASSQAASAAASSTVASSTAASSL
-704 SQKAADL
+704 SQNAADL
-711 IDSGTCGEQAT
+711 IDSGSCGKNAT
-722 WELYQDG
+722 WELYKDG
-729 TLYIKGSGAMSD
+729 TLYIKGTGAMQD
-741 YSVSFDANNTAFC
+741 YNWNYNETTKIVTTG
-754 SAPWYASHGSDI
+754 APWHDSHSAS
-766 QTVILEDG
+766 VKKLVVEDG
-774 ITRIGEH
+774 ITSIGNDAFSDCESLVSAELAEGITSIGDG
-781 AFTYCSAMHSVSIP
+781 AFTGCYDLEKINIP
-795 DSVTEIGA
+795 NSVTSIGYDAFDSCWTLPSLELPSGLSKLESSAVSFTAFKELTVPHGVKVVDSYLATYNDNLTTVTLEEGVEEIWHRAFWGCEKLNNITIPRSVKKIEE
-803 EAFAG
+803 EAF
-808 CSSLESV
+808 LEC
-815 TIPDGVTKIG
+815 T
-825 SAAFESCGSLKSVT
+825 SLKSVT
-839 IPSSVT
+839 ISKNCNVASNAFPST
-845 TIGEWAFFG
+845 
-854 CDSLESVTIPG
+854 
-865 SVTEIGDWA
+865 
-874 FSDCGSL
+874 
-881 KSVTIPDSVTTIG
+881 
-894 EQAFSGCAS
+894 
-903 LESVTIPGSV
+903 
-913 TEIGDWAFSDCVFL
+913 
-927 KSVTIP
+927 
-933 DSVTTIGECA
+933 
-943 FSGCAFLESVTIQG
+943 
-957 SVTEIGKDAF
+957 
-967 FFCSALKSVTIS
+967 
-979 RNCTVGQGAFDS
+979 
-991 GVQINYYD
+991 VQINYYD

>member
-457 PAEDHTER
+457 PAEDRTER
-465 AAVPV
+465 VAAPV

-514 KEAELARIRAEKR
+514 KEEELARIRAEKR

-587 GFALAGRGG
+587 GFALAGRGNSQLPV
-596 ASSTAAAS
+596 AASSVSVSSSSVSSTASSKAAS
-604 TADAIYTAGT
+604 TA
-614 YTATAE
+614 
-620 GCLSDVTMTVTVSD
+620 
-634 KAITDVR
+634 
-641 VDASGETAELGGKAA
+641 ASSKT
-656 EELPGEIIRSQSTDV
+656 SSST
-671 DGYTGATLTS
+671 T
-681 DAIKQAAAD
+681 
-690 CIAQAST
+690 AST
-697 GKAASGL
+697 
-704 SQKAADL
+704 SQNAADL
-711 IDSGTCGEQAT
+711 IDSGSCGKNAT
-722 WELYQDG
+722 WELYKDG
-729 TLYIKGSGAMSD
+729 TLYIKGTGAMQD
-741 YSVSFDANNTAFC
+741 YNWNYNETTKIVTTG
-754 SAPWYASHGSDI
+754 APWHDSHSAS
-766 QTVILEDG
+766 VKKLVVEDG
-774 ITRIGEH
+774 ITSIGND
-781 AFTYCSAMHSVSIP
+781 AFSDCESLVSAELAEGITSIGDGTFTACRDLEKINIP
-795 DSVTEIGA
+795 NSVTSIGYDAFYSCWALTSLELPSGLSKLESSAVSFTAIKELTVPHGVKVVDSYLAAYNDNLTTVTLEEGVEEIWHRAFWRCEKLNNITIPRSVKKIEG
-803 EAFAG
+803 EAF
-808 CSSLESV
+808 LEC
-815 TIPDGVTKIG
+815 T
-825 SAAFESCGSLKSVT
+825 SLKSVT
-839 IPSSVT
+839 ISKNCNVASNAFPST
-845 TIGEWAFFG
+845 
-854 CDSLESVTIPG
+854 
-865 SVTEIGDWA
+865 
-874 FSDCGSL
+874 
-881 KSVTIPDSVTTIG
+881 
-894 EQAFSGCAS
+894 
-903 LESVTIPGSV
+903 
-913 TEIGDWAFSDCVFL
+913 
-927 KSVTIP
+927 
-933 DSVTTIGECA
+933 
-943 FSGCAFLESVTIQG
+943 
-957 SVTEIGKDAF
+957 
-967 FFCSALKSVTIS
+967 
-979 RNCTVGQGAFDS
+979 
-991 GVQINYYD
+991 VQINYYD

>member
-465 AAVPV
+465 VAVPV

-555 ETPAAPAAP
+555 AEPAAPK
-564 QKKGSKLPL
+564 KKGSKLPL

-596 ASSTAAAS
+596 ASGTAAAS
-604 TADAIYTAGT
+604 TAEAIYTAGT

-620 GCLSDVTMTVTVSD
+620 GCLSDVTVTVTVSD

-656 EELPGEIIRSQSTDV
+656 EELPSEIIRSQSTDV

-681 DAIKQAAAD
+681 DAIKKAAAD
-690 CIAQAST
+690 CIAQAS
-697 GKAASGL
+697 GKKAASSQAASAAASSTVASSTTASSL
-704 SQKAADL
+704 SQNAADL
-711 IDSGTCGEQAT
+711 IDSGSCGKNAT
-722 WELYQDG
+722 WELYKDG
-729 TLYIKGSGAMSD
+729 TLYIKGTGAMQD
-741 YSVSFDANNTAFC
+741 YNWNYNETTKIVTTG
-754 SAPWYASHGSDI
+754 APWHDSHSAS
-766 QTVILEDG
+766 VKKLVVEDG
-774 ITRIGEH
+774 ITSIGNDAFSDCESLVSAELAEGITSIGDG
-781 AFTYCSAMHSVSIP
+781 AFTGCYDLEKINIP
-795 DSVTEIGA
+795 NSVTSIGYDAFDSCWTLPSLELPSGLSKLESSAVSFTAIKELTVPHGVKVVDSYLAAYNDNLTTVTLEEGVEEIWHRAFWGCEKLNNITIPRSVKKIEG
-803 EAFAG
+803 EAF
-808 CSSLESV
+808 LEC
-815 TIPDGVTKIG
+815 T
-825 SAAFESCGSLKSVT
+825 SLKSVT
-839 IPSSVT
+839 ISKNCNVASNAFPST
-845 TIGEWAFFG
+845 
-854 CDSLESVTIPG
+854 
-865 SVTEIGDWA
+865 
-874 FSDCGSL
+874 
-881 KSVTIPDSVTTIG
+881 
-894 EQAFSGCAS
+894 
-903 LESVTIPGSV
+903 
-913 TEIGDWAFSDCVFL
+913 
-927 KSVTIP
+927 
-933 DSVTTIGECA
+933 
-943 FSGCAFLESVTIQG
+943 
-957 SVTEIGKDAF
+957 
-967 FFCSALKSVTIS
+967 
-979 RNCTVGQGAFDS
+979 
-991 GVQINYYD
+991 VQINYYD

>member
-342 ETERPVWGKAHAD
+342 ETERPVWGSTRAD

-457 PAEDHTER
+457 PAEDRTER
-465 AAVPV
+465 VAAPV

-564 QKKGSKLPL
+564 QKKGSRLPL

-587 GFALAGRGG
+587 GFALAGRGNSQLPVA
-596 ASSTAAAS
+596 ASSVSVSSSSVSSAASSKAAS
-604 TADAIYTAGT
+604 TA
-614 YTATAE
+614 
-620 GCLSDVTMTVTVSD
+620 
-634 KAITDVR
+634 
-641 VDASGETAELGGKAA
+641 ASSKT
-656 EELPGEIIRSQSTDV
+656 SSST
-671 DGYTGATLTS
+671 T
-681 DAIKQAAAD
+681 
-690 CIAQAST
+690 AST
-697 GKAASGL
+697 
-704 SQKAADL
+704 SQNAADL
-711 IDSGTCGEQAT
+711 IDSGSCGKNAT
-722 WELYQDG
+722 WELYKDG
-729 TLYIKGSGAMSD
+729 TLYIKGSGAMTD
-741 YSVSFDANNTAFC
+741 YDFDYNTETKVTITNV
-754 SAPWYASHGSDI
+754 PWYATHLSSI
-766 QTVILEDG
+766 KKIVIESG
-774 ITRIGEH
+774 ITHVGAYSFMDCDAVTEVELPDTLTTIGEN
-781 AFTYCSAMHSVSIP
+781 AFWMCDALKAIKIP
-795 DSVTEIGA
+795 SGVTEIGEWA
-803 EAFAG
+803 FSGCLGLTEVELPEGLKTIGHMAFNDCGAETVTIPGSVKKIPSEAFWFAYAQNVVIEEG
-808 CSSLESV
+808 VEEIGEEAFYYNDQLKSV
-815 TIPDGVTKIG
+815 TIPRSVKKID
-825 SAAFESCGSLKSVT
+825 SNAFAECPSLKSVT
-839 IPSSVT
+839 ISKNCNV
-845 TIGEWAFFG
+845 
-854 CDSLESVTIPG
+854 
-865 SVTEIGDWA
+865 
-874 FSDCGSL
+874 
-881 KSVTIPDSVTTIG
+881 
-894 EQAFSGCAS
+894 AS
-903 LESVTIPGSV
+903 
-913 TEIGDWAFSDCVFL
+913 
-927 KSVTIP
+927 
-933 DSVTTIGECA
+933 
-943 FSGCAFLESVTIQG
+943 
-957 SVTEIGKDAF
+957 DAF
-967 FFCSALKSVTIS
+967 PST
-979 RNCTVGQGAFDS
+979 
-991 GVQINYYD
+991 VQINYYD

>member
-355 SEKPAKAEKDLP
+355 SEKPAKAEKTLP

-457 PAEDHTER
+457 PAEDRTER
-465 AAVPV
+465 VAAPV

-587 GFALAGRGG
+587 GFALAGRGNSQLPV
-596 ASSTAAAS
+596 AASSVSVSSSSVSSTASSKAAS
-604 TADAIYTAGT
+604 TA
-614 YTATAE
+614 
-620 GCLSDVTMTVTVSD
+620 
-634 KAITDVR
+634 
-641 VDASGETAELGGKAA
+641 ASSKT
-656 EELPGEIIRSQSTDV
+656 SSST
-671 DGYTGATLTS
+671 T
-681 DAIKQAAAD
+681 
-690 CIAQAST
+690 AST
-697 GKAASGL
+697 
-704 SQKAADL
+704 SQNAADL
-711 IDSGTCGEQAT
+711 IDSGSCGKNAT
-722 WELYQDG
+722 WELYKDG
-729 TLYIKGSGAMSD
+729 TMYIKGTGAMTD
-741 YSVSFDANNTAFC
+741 YDFDYNTETKVTITNV
-754 SAPWYASHGSDI
+754 PWYATHLSSI
-766 QTVILEDG
+766 KKIVIESG
-774 ITRIGEH
+774 ITYVGAYSFMDCDAVTEVELPDTLTTIGEN
-781 AFTYCSAMHSVSIP
+781 AFWLCNELKTIKIP
-795 DSVTEIGA
+795 SSVTEIGKR
-803 EAFAG
+803 AFGG
-808 CSSLESV
+808 CLELTEVELPEGLKTIGYAAFDSCGIKTV
-815 TIPDGVTKIG
+815 TIPGSVKEIPSEAFLLAYTQNVVIEEGVEEIGEEAFYYNDQLKSITIPRSVKKIG
-825 SAAFESCGSLKSVT
+825 SNAFAECPSLKSVT
-839 IPSSVT
+839 ISKNCNVASNAFPST
-845 TIGEWAFFG
+845 
-854 CDSLESVTIPG
+854 
-865 SVTEIGDWA
+865 
-874 FSDCGSL
+874 
-881 KSVTIPDSVTTIG
+881 
-894 EQAFSGCAS
+894 
-903 LESVTIPGSV
+903 
-913 TEIGDWAFSDCVFL
+913 
-927 KSVTIP
+927 
-933 DSVTTIGECA
+933 
-943 FSGCAFLESVTIQG
+943 
-957 SVTEIGKDAF
+957 
-967 FFCSALKSVTIS
+967 
-979 RNCTVGQGAFDS
+979 
-991 GVQINYYD
+991 VQINYYD

>member
-141 REVIQLGMDLCKAL
+141 REVIQLGMDLCRAL

-230 MYQLLNNNRMPLYP
+230 MYQLLNANRMPLYP

-299 MRQALEAILYTEGE
+299 MRQALEAIRYTEGE

-355 SEKPAKAEKDLP
+355 SEKPAKAEKTLP

-392 KEEADALDLTLKPMP
+392 KEEAGALDLTLKPMP

-457 PAEDHTER
+457 PAEDRTER
-465 AAVPV
+465 VAAPV

-555 ETPAAPAAP
+555 AEPAAPK
-564 QKKGSKLPL
+564 KKGSKLPL

-620 GCLSDVTMTVTVSD
+620 GCLSDVTVTVTVSD

-656 EELPGEIIRSQSTDV
+656 EELPSEIIRSQSTDV

-681 DAIKQAAAD
+681 DAIKKAAAD
-690 CIAQAST
+690 CIAQAS
-697 GKAASGL
+697 GKKAASSQAASAAASSTVASSTTASSL
-704 SQKAADL
+704 SQNAADL
-711 IDSGTCGEQAT
+711 IDSGSCGKNAT
-722 WELYQDG
+722 WELYKDG
-729 TLYIKGSGAMSD
+729 TLYIKGTGAMQD
-741 YSVSFDANNTAFC
+741 YNWNYNETTKIVTTG
-754 SAPWYASHGSDI
+754 APWHDSHSAS
-766 QTVILEDG
+766 VKKLVVEDG
-774 ITRIGEH
+774 ITSIGNDAFSDCESLASAELAEGITSIGDG
-781 AFTYCSAMHSVSIP
+781 AFTGCYDLEKINIP
-795 DSVTEIGA
+795 NSVTSIGYDAFDSCWTLPSLELPSGLSKLESSAVSFTAFKELTVPHGVKVVDSYLATYNDNLTTVTLEEGVEEIWHRAFWGCEKLNNITIPRSVKKIEG
-803 EAFAG
+803 EAF
-808 CSSLESV
+808 LEC
-815 TIPDGVTKIG
+815 T
-825 SAAFESCGSLKSVT
+825 SLKSVT
-839 IPSSVT
+839 ISKNCNV
-845 TIGEWAFFG
+845 
-854 CDSLESVTIPG
+854 
-865 SVTEIGDWA
+865 
-874 FSDCGSL
+874 
-881 KSVTIPDSVTTIG
+881 
-894 EQAFSGCAS
+894 AS
-903 LESVTIPGSV
+903 
-913 TEIGDWAFSDCVFL
+913 
-927 KSVTIP
+927 
-933 DSVTTIGECA
+933 
-943 FSGCAFLESVTIQG
+943 
-957 SVTEIGKDAF
+957 DAF
-967 FFCSALKSVTIS
+967 PST
-979 RNCTVGQGAFDS
+979 
-991 GVQINYYD
+991 VQINYYD

>member
-457 PAEDHTER
+457 PAEDRTER
-465 AAVPV
+465 VAVPV

-620 GCLSDVTMTVTVSD
+620 GCLSDVTVTVTVSD

-681 DAIKQAAAD
+681 DAIKKAAAD
-690 CIAQAST
+690 CIAQAS
-697 GKAASGL
+697 GKKAASSQAASAAASSTVASSTTAFSL
-704 SQKAADL
+704 SQNAADL
-711 IDSGTCGEQAT
+711 IDSGSCGKNAT
-722 WELYQDG
+722 WELYKDG
-729 TLYIKGSGAMSD
+729 TLYIKGTGAMQD
-741 YSVSFDANNTAFC
+741 YNWNYNETTKIVTTG
-754 SAPWYASHGSDI
+754 APWHDSHSAS
-766 QTVILEDG
+766 VKKLVVEDG
-774 ITRIGEH
+774 ITSIGNDAFSDCESLVSAELAEGITSIGDG
-781 AFTYCSAMHSVSIP
+781 AFTGCYDLEKINIP
-795 DSVTEIGA
+795 NSVTSIGYDAFDSCWTLPSLELPSGLSKLESSAVSFTAIKELTVPHGVKVVDSYLAAYNDNLTTVTLEEGVEEIWHRAFWGCEKLNNITIPRSVKKIEG
-803 EAFAG
+803 EAF
-808 CSSLESV
+808 LEC
-815 TIPDGVTKIG
+815 T
-825 SAAFESCGSLKSVT
+825 SLKSVT
-839 IPSSVT
+839 ISKNCNV
-845 TIGEWAFFG
+845 
-854 CDSLESVTIPG
+854 
-865 SVTEIGDWA
+865 
-874 FSDCGSL
+874 
-881 KSVTIPDSVTTIG
+881 
-894 EQAFSGCAS
+894 AS
-903 LESVTIPGSV
+903 
-913 TEIGDWAFSDCVFL
+913 
-927 KSVTIP
+927 
-933 DSVTTIGECA
+933 
-943 FSGCAFLESVTIQG
+943 
-957 SVTEIGKDAF
+957 DAF
-967 FFCSALKSVTIS
+967 PST
-979 RNCTVGQGAFDS
+979 
-991 GVQINYYD
+991 VQINYYD

>member
-134 QNHTFTR
+134 QNHTFPR

-244 PYPQPIT
+244 LYPQPIT

-299 MRQALEAILYTEGE
+299 MRQALEAIRYTEGE

-328 TSGAAAPEENDPNG
+328 TGGAAAPEENDPNG
-342 ETERPVWGKAHAD
+342 ETERPVWGSTRAD

-376 APLEQ
+376 VPLEQ
-381 QFSLRELSGLS
+381 QFSLRELSSLS

-436 PAAPADDSTVRLM
+436 PAAPADDRTVRLM

-465 AAVPV
+465 VAVPV

-555 ETPAAPAAP
+555 AEPAAPK
-564 QKKGSKLPL
+564 KKGSKLPL

-620 GCLSDVTMTVTVSD
+620 GCLSDVTVTVTVSD

-656 EELPGEIIRSQSTDV
+656 EELPSEIIRSQSTDV

-681 DAIKQAAAD
+681 DAIKKAAAD
-690 CIAQAST
+690 CIAQAS
-697 GKAASGL
+697 GKKAASSQAASAAASSTVASSTTASSL
-704 SQKAADL
+704 SQNAADL
-711 IDSGTCGEQAT
+711 IDSGSCGKNAT
-722 WELYQDG
+722 WELYKDG
-729 TLYIKGSGAMSD
+729 TLYIKGTGAMQD
-741 YSVSFDANNTAFC
+741 YNWNYNETTKIVTTG
-754 SAPWYASHGSDI
+754 APWHDSHSAS
-766 QTVILEDG
+766 VKKLVVEDG
-774 ITRIGEH
+774 ITSIGNDAFSDCESLASAELAEGITSIGDG
-781 AFTYCSAMHSVSIP
+781 AFTGCYDLEKINIP
-795 DSVTEIGA
+795 NSVTSIGYDAFDSCWTLPSLELPSGLSKLESSAVSFTAFKELTVPHGVKVVDSYLAAYNDNLTTVTLEEGVEEIWHRAFWGCEKLNNITIPRSVKKIEE
-803 EAFAG
+803 EAF
-808 CSSLESV
+808 LEC
-815 TIPDGVTKIG
+815 T
-825 SAAFESCGSLKSVT
+825 SLKSVT
-839 IPSSVT
+839 ISKNCNVASNAFPST
-845 TIGEWAFFG
+845 
-854 CDSLESVTIPG
+854 
-865 SVTEIGDWA
+865 
-874 FSDCGSL
+874 
-881 KSVTIPDSVTTIG
+881 
-894 EQAFSGCAS
+894 
-903 LESVTIPGSV
+903 
-913 TEIGDWAFSDCVFL
+913 
-927 KSVTIP
+927 
-933 DSVTTIGECA
+933 
-943 FSGCAFLESVTIQG
+943 
-957 SVTEIGKDAF
+957 
-967 FFCSALKSVTIS
+967 
-979 RNCTVGQGAFDS
+979 
-991 GVQINYYD
+991 VQINYYD

>member
-176 ETEDFKLGDFGV
+176 DTEDFKLGDFGV

-299 MRQALEAILYTEGE
+299 MRQALEAIRYTEGE

-355 SEKPAKAEKDLP
+355 SEKLAKAEKDLP

-407 QPAPAAEPAAPAVP
+407 QPAPAAEPAAPVVP

-457 PAEDHTER
+457 PAEDRTER
-465 AAVPV
+465 VAAPV

-541 EAEQAAAAQAAQQQ
+541 EAEQAAAAKAAQQQ
-555 ETPAAPAAP
+555 AEPAVS

-620 GCLSDVTMTVTVSD
+620 GCLSDVTVTVTVSD

-681 DAIKQAAAD
+681 DAIKKAAAD
-690 CIAQAST
+690 CIAQAS
-697 GKAASGL
+697 GKKAASSQAASAAASSTVASSTTASSL
-704 SQKAADL
+704 SQNAADL
-711 IDSGTCGEQAT
+711 IDSGSCGKNAT
-722 WELYQDG
+722 WELYKDG
-729 TLYIKGSGAMSD
+729 TLYIKGTGAMTD
-741 YSVSFDANNTAFC
+741 YDFDYNTETKVTITNV
-754 SAPWYASHGSDI
+754 PWYATHLSSI
-766 QTVILEDG
+766 KKIVIESG
-774 ITRIGEH
+774 ITHVGAYSFMDCDAVTEVELPDTLTTIGEN
-781 AFTYCSAMHSVSIP
+781 AFWMCDALKAIKIP
-795 DSVTEIGA
+795 SGVTEIGEWA
-803 EAFAG
+803 FSGCLGLTEVELPEGLKTIGHMAFNDCGAETVTIPGSVKKIPSEAFWFAYAQNVVIEEG
-808 CSSLESV
+808 VEEIGEEAFYYNDQLKSV
-815 TIPDGVTKIG
+815 TIPRSVKKID
-825 SAAFESCGSLKSVT
+825 SNAFAECPSLKSVT
-839 IPSSVT
+839 ISKNCNVASNAFPST
-845 TIGEWAFFG
+845 
-854 CDSLESVTIPG
+854 
-865 SVTEIGDWA
+865 
-874 FSDCGSL
+874 
-881 KSVTIPDSVTTIG
+881 
-894 EQAFSGCAS
+894 
-903 LESVTIPGSV
+903 
-913 TEIGDWAFSDCVFL
+913 
-927 KSVTIP
+927 
-933 DSVTTIGECA
+933 
-943 FSGCAFLESVTIQG
+943 
-957 SVTEIGKDAF
+957 
-967 FFCSALKSVTIS
+967 
-979 RNCTVGQGAFDS
+979 
-991 GVQINYYD
+991 VQINYYD

>member
-176 ETEDFKLGDFGV
+176 DTEDFKLGDFGV

-299 MRQALEAILYTEGE
+299 MRQALEAIRYTEGE

-342 ETERPVWGKAHAD
+342 ETERPVWESTRAD

-407 QPAPAAEPAAPAVP
+407 QPAPAAEPAALAVP

-449 PGAVPVQT
+449 PGAVPAQT

-465 AAVPV
+465 VAVPV

-541 EAEQAAAAQAAQQQ
+541 EAEQAAQQQ

-587 GFALAGRGG
+587 GFALAGRGD

-620 GCLSDVTMTVTVSD
+620 GCLSDVTVTVTVSD

-681 DAIKQAAAD
+681 DAIKKAAAD
-690 CIAQAST
+690 CIAQAS
-697 GKAASGL
+697 GKKAASSQAASAAASSTVASSTTASSL
-704 SQKAADL
+704 SQNAADL
-711 IDSGTCGEQAT
+711 IDSGSCGKNAT
-722 WELYQDG
+722 WELYKDG
-729 TLYIKGSGAMSD
+729 TLYIKGTGAMTD
-741 YSVSFDANNTAFC
+741 YDFDYNTE
-754 SAPWYASHGSDI
+754 
-766 QTVILEDG
+766 TKVT
-774 ITRIGEH
+774 ITRQ
-781 AFTYCSAMHSVSIP
+781 
-795 DSVTEIGA
+795 
-803 EAFAG
+803 
-808 CSSLESV
+808 
-815 TIPDGVTKIG
+815 K
-825 SAAFESCGSLKSVT
+825 
-839 IPSSVT
+839 
-845 TIGEWAFFG
+845 
-854 CDSLESVTIPG
+854 
-865 SVTEIGDWA
+865 
-874 FSDCGSL
+874 
-881 KSVTIPDSVTTIG
+881 
-894 EQAFSGCAS
+894 
-903 LESVTIPGSV
+903 
-913 TEIGDWAFSDCVFL
+913 
-927 KSVTIP
+927 
-933 DSVTTIGECA
+933 
-943 FSGCAFLESVTIQG
+943 
-957 SVTEIGKDAF
+957 
-967 FFCSALKSVTIS
+967 
-979 RNCTVGQGAFDS
+979 
-991 GVQINYYD
+991 

>member
-50 VTIPSSQGELDE
+50 VTIPASQGELDE

-457 PAEDHTER
+457 PAEDRTER
-465 AAVPV
+465 VAAPV

-555 ETPAAPAAP
+555 AEPAAPK
-564 QKKGSKLPL
+564 KKGSRLPL

-620 GCLSDVTMTVTVSD
+620 GCLSDVTVTVTVSD

-656 EELPGEIIRSQSTDV
+656 EELPSEIIRSQSTDV

-681 DAIKQAAAD
+681 DAIKKAAAD
-690 CIAQAST
+690 CIAQAS
-697 GKAASGL
+697 GKKAASSQAASAAASSTVASSTAASSL
-704 SQKAADL
+704 SQNAADL
-711 IDSGTCGEQAT
+711 IDSGSCGKNAT
-722 WELYQDG
+722 WELYKDG
-729 TLYIKGSGAMSD
+729 TLYIKGTGAMQD
-741 YSVSFDANNTAFC
+741 YNWNYNETTKIVTTG
-754 SAPWYASHGSDI
+754 APWHDSHSAS
-766 QTVILEDG
+766 VKKLVVEDG
-774 ITRIGEH
+774 ITSIGNDAFSDCESLVSAELAEGITSIGDG
-781 AFTYCSAMHSVSIP
+781 AFTGCYDLEKINIP
-795 DSVTEIGA
+795 NSVTSIGYDAFDSCWTLPSLELPSGLSKLESSAVSFTAFKELTVPHGVKVVDSYLATYNDNLTTVTLEEGVEEIWHRAFWGCEKLNNITIPRSVKKIEE
-803 EAFAG
+803 EAF
-808 CSSLESV
+808 LEC
-815 TIPDGVTKIG
+815 T
-825 SAAFESCGSLKSVT
+825 SLKSVT
-839 IPSSVT
+839 ISKNCNVASNAFPST
-845 TIGEWAFFG
+845 
-854 CDSLESVTIPG
+854 
-865 SVTEIGDWA
+865 
-874 FSDCGSL
+874 
-881 KSVTIPDSVTTIG
+881 
-894 EQAFSGCAS
+894 
-903 LESVTIPGSV
+903 
-913 TEIGDWAFSDCVFL
+913 
-927 KSVTIP
+927 
-933 DSVTTIGECA
+933 
-943 FSGCAFLESVTIQG
+943 
-957 SVTEIGKDAF
+957 
-967 FFCSALKSVTIS
+967 
-979 RNCTVGQGAFDS
+979 
-991 GVQINYYD
+991 VQINYYD

>member
-457 PAEDHTER
+457 PAEDRTER
-465 AAVPV
+465 VAAPV

-527 AAEQAAAEEAARKA
+527 AAQQAEEAARRAQEEAARKA
-541 EAEQAAAAQAAQQQ
+541 AAEQAEQPK
-555 ETPAAPAAP
+555 PAAPA
-564 QKKGSKLPL
+564 KKNGKLPL
-573 AIGGVAVAAVVAVG
+573 VIGGVVVAAVVAVG
-587 GFALAGRGG
+587 GFALAGQGG
-596 ASSTAAAS
+596 
-604 TADAIYTAGT
+604 TADSAADALYKAGT

-620 GCLSDVTMTVTVSD
+620 NDIGSVVVEMTFSAD
-634 KAITDVR
+634 AITDVSI
-641 VDASGETAELGGKAA
+641 DASSQTKGIGQEAAQPLQEAILKA
-656 EELPGEIIRSQSTDV
+656 QSADV

-741 YSVSFDANNTAFC
+741 YSISSDANDTSFC
-754 SAPWYASHGSDI
+754 SAPWYASHRSDI
-766 QTVILEDG
+766 QTVIIEDG

-874 FSDCGSL
+874 FSDC
-881 KSVTIPDSVTTIG
+881 
-894 EQAFSGCAS
+894 
-903 LESVTIPGSV
+903 
-913 TEIGDWAFSDCVFL
+913 VFL

>member
-210 EVFRGEKY
+210 EVFKGEKY

-342 ETERPVWGKAHAD
+342 ETERPVWGKARAD

-465 AAVPV
+465 VAVPV

-527 AAEQAAAEEAARKA
+527 AAQQAEEAARRAQEEAARKA
-541 EAEQAAAAQAAQQQ
+541 AAEQAEQPK
-555 ETPAAPAAP
+555 PAAPA
-564 QKKGSKLPL
+564 KKNGKLPL
-573 AIGGVAVAAVVAVG
+573 VIGGVVVAAVVAVG
-587 GFALAGRGG
+587 GFALAGQGG
-596 ASSTAAAS
+596 
-604 TADAIYTAGT
+604 TADSAADALYKAGT

-620 GCLSDVTMTVTVSD
+620 NDIGSVVVEMTFSAD
-634 KAITDVR
+634 AITDVSI
-641 VDASGETAELGGKAA
+641 DASSQTKGIGQEAAQPLQEAILKA
-656 EELPGEIIRSQSTDV
+656 QSADV

-741 YSVSFDANNTAFC
+741 YSISSDANDTSFC
-754 SAPWYASHGSDI
+754 SAPWYASHRSDI
-766 QTVILEDG
+766 QTVIIEDG

>member
-230 MYQLLNNNRMPLYP
+230 MYQLLNNNRMPLYQ

-328 TSGAAAPEENDPNG
+328 TSDAAAPEENDPNG

-407 QPAPAAEPAAPAVP
+407 QPAPAAEPAAPVVP

-465 AAVPV
+465 VAVPV

-505 AARRKAAEE
+505 AAHRKAAEE

-541 EAEQAAAAQAAQQQ
+541 EAEQAVAAQAAQQQ
-555 ETPAAPAAP
+555 AEPAVS

-620 GCLSDVTMTVTVSD
+620 GCLSDVTVTVTVSD

-656 EELPGEIIRSQSTDV
+656 EELPSEIIRSQSTDV

-681 DAIKQAAAD
+681 DAIKKAAAD
-690 CIAQAST
+690 CIAQAS
-697 GKAASGL
+697 GKKAASSQAASAAASSTVASSTTASSL
-704 SQKAADL
+704 SQNAADL
-711 IDSGTCGEQAT
+711 IDSGSCGKNAT
-722 WELYQDG
+722 WELYKDG
-729 TLYIKGSGAMSD
+729 TLYIKGTGAMQD
-741 YSVSFDANNTAFC
+741 YNWNYNETTKIVTTG
-754 SAPWYASHGSDI
+754 APWHDSHSAS
-766 QTVILEDG
+766 VKKLVVEDG
-774 ITRIGEH
+774 ITSIGNDAFSDCESLVSAELAEGITSIGDG
-781 AFTYCSAMHSVSIP
+781 AFTGCYDLEKINIP
-795 DSVTEIGA
+795 NSVTSIGYDAFDSCWTLPSLELPSGLSKLESSAVSFTAIKELTVPHGVKVVDSYLAAYNDNLTTVTLEEGVEEIWHRAFWGCEKLNNITIPRSVKKIEG
-803 EAFAG
+803 EAF
-808 CSSLESV
+808 LEC
-815 TIPDGVTKIG
+815 P
-825 SAAFESCGSLKSVT
+825 SLKSVT
-839 IPSSVT
+839 ISKNCNVASNAFPST
-845 TIGEWAFFG
+845 
-854 CDSLESVTIPG
+854 
-865 SVTEIGDWA
+865 
-874 FSDCGSL
+874 
-881 KSVTIPDSVTTIG
+881 
-894 EQAFSGCAS
+894 
-903 LESVTIPGSV
+903 
-913 TEIGDWAFSDCVFL
+913 
-927 KSVTIP
+927 
-933 DSVTTIGECA
+933 
-943 FSGCAFLESVTIQG
+943 
-957 SVTEIGKDAF
+957 
-967 FFCSALKSVTIS
+967 
-979 RNCTVGQGAFDS
+979 
-991 GVQINYYD
+991 VQINYYD

>member
-210 EVFRGEKY
+210 EVFKGEKY

-230 MYQLLNNNRMPLYP
+230 MYQLLNANRMPLYP

-342 ETERPVWGKAHAD
+342 ETERPVWGSTRAD
-355 SEKPAKAEKDLP
+355 SEKPAKAEKTLP

-457 PAEDHTER
+457 PAEDRTER
-465 AAVPV
+465 VAAPV

-555 ETPAAPAAP
+555 AEPAVS

-620 GCLSDVTMTVTVSD
+620 GCLSDVTVTVTVSD
-634 KAITDVR
+634 KAITDVQ

-656 EELPGEIIRSQSTDV
+656 EELPSEIIRSQSTDV

-681 DAIKQAAAD
+681 DAIKKAAAD
-690 CIAQAST
+690 CIAQAS
-697 GKAASGL
+697 GKKAASSQAASAAASSTVASSTTASSL
-704 SQKAADL
+704 SQNAADL
-711 IDSGTCGEQAT
+711 IDSGSCGKNAT
-722 WELYQDG
+722 WELYKDG
-729 TLYIKGSGAMSD
+729 TLYIKGTGAMQD
-741 YSVSFDANNTAFC
+741 YNWNYNETTKIVTTG
-754 SAPWYASHGSDI
+754 APWHDSHSAS
-766 QTVILEDG
+766 VKKLVVEDG
-774 ITRIGEH
+774 ITSIGNDAFSDCESLVSAELAEGITSIGDG
-781 AFTYCSAMHSVSIP
+781 AFTGCYDLEKINIP
-795 DSVTEIGA
+795 NSVTSIGYDAFDSCWTLPSLELPSGLSKLESSAVSFTAFKELTVPHGVKVVDSYLAAYNDNLTTVTLEEGVEEIWHRAFWGCEKLNNITIPRSVKKIEE
-803 EAFAG
+803 EAF
-808 CSSLESV
+808 LEC
-815 TIPDGVTKIG
+815 T
-825 SAAFESCGSLKSVT
+825 SLKSVT
-839 IPSSVT
+839 ISKNCNV
-845 TIGEWAFFG
+845 
-854 CDSLESVTIPG
+854 
-865 SVTEIGDWA
+865 
-874 FSDCGSL
+874 
-881 KSVTIPDSVTTIG
+881 
-894 EQAFSGCAS
+894 AS
-903 LESVTIPGSV
+903 
-913 TEIGDWAFSDCVFL
+913 
-927 KSVTIP
+927 
-933 DSVTTIGECA
+933 
-943 FSGCAFLESVTIQG
+943 
-957 SVTEIGKDAF
+957 DAF
-967 FFCSALKSVTIS
+967 PST
-979 RNCTVGQGAFDS
+979 
-991 GVQINYYD
+991 VQINYYD